1 MTDILLN
8 WAVLTISFFL
18 TISLFWL
25 CLMVLLAGNR
35 RSAGT
40 WLTGGG
46 LLLASLFFT
55 SHTAILGR
63 GLSST
68 SFGMDFWW
76 SVSWAPA
83 AVAPLAWYAALL
95 WYSGYRLGYRPGHP
109 NRHHFWLALTLLLAV
124 GIALL
129 LVCANPL
136 PSYSYVVGRVIVLTP
151 SIAGIPLLIV
161 VYVIYSLLCYLLPL
175 DLLRPAPSGEP
186 PAGGAPGAAGPTSGA
201 FAARARQRARPYLV
215 AASIALLLAGILLA
229 WTALWAL
236 TTRPVPSLSS
246 PSIVRIVQ
254 EYDLAVESLVA
265 LAITLLGRAIV
276 GFEVFTGRPLP
287 RNRFLSQ
294 WRSTVIL
301 AGGFGA
307 VAAWTLTIE
316 LRPIYS
322 LMLATGL
329 MTLFYALYSWRS
341 FVEREEFMERL
352 RPFIASQGLYSQ
364 MTAPQTASQI
374 TQQNGGALESERPPG
389 GGAPEGVAPEAARPG
404 SGVPQG
410 QSAQALFE
418 TLCQNVLEVRQA
430 LLVPAGTLATLAGPP
445 LAYPAGSEPPALDPS
460 HWAAAFTRPVRALPA
475 EQSGA
480 QPGCDWAVPLWSS
493 RGLDGVLFLGE
504 KVNGNPFT
512 EEEIEIAQTAGERL
526 LDLLAGTEMARLAM
540 DLLRQRLA
548 QARLIDGQGR
558 RVLHDEVLPE
568 LHTALLLLSSY
579 AQDAPA
585 PAEPLQS
592 AQVSK
597 AQVQQAMEALAG
609 AHRQIADLMREMPAS
624 APHRLAQG
632 GLAAALR
639 ALIEHDFASVFNEV
653 EWQIE
658 PEAEAYARGL
668 PLFISEVLFFAAR
681 ELVRN
686 AAVHGREAGEGGYG
700 SGSQKDLHLKIGLA
714 LPGDLCLT
722 VEDDGAGYRPE
733 KQGSAGSQAINSRG
747 GAGSGIR
754 IHSAMLAAVGAR
766 LEVLPLP
773 EMGTRAVIY
782 IAK

>member
-1 MTDILLN
+1 MSSLVLR
-8 WAVLTISFFL
+8 WVVLTVSFFL

-25 CLMVLLAGNR
+25 GLMVLLAGNR

-40 WLTGGG
+40 WLTGSG

-76 SVSWAPA
+76 WVSWAPA
-83 AVAPLAWYAALL
+83 AVAPLAWYGALL
-95 WYSGYRLGYRPGHP
+95 WYSDYRLGRPH
-109 NRHHFWLALTLLLAV
+109 RHHFWLALTVLLAV
-124 GIALL
+124 SFALL
-129 LVCANPL
+129 LIFANPL
-136 PSYSYVVGRVIVLTP
+136 PSYGYVVGRVIVLTP
-151 SIAGIPLLIV
+151 SIAGIPVLIV

-175 DLLRPAPSGEP
+175 DLLHLASS
-186 PAGGAPGAAGPTSGA
+186 GAPTARPLE
-201 FAARARQRARPYLV
+201 ARARGRARPYLV
-215 AASIALLLAGILLA
+215 AASVALLLAGILLA

-236 TTRPVPSLSS
+236 TTRPAPSLRDAH
-246 PSIVRIVQ
+246 VEQIVQ
-254 EYDLAVESLVA
+254 EYDLAVEALVA
-265 LAITLLGRAIV
+265 LAVTLLGRAIV

-287 RNRFLSQ
+287 RNRFLRQ

-307 VAAWTLTIE
+307 AAAWTLTIE

-352 RPFIASQGLYSQ
+352 RPFVTSQDLYSQ
-364 MTAPQTASQI
+364 MTAPQAAQSNSATD
-374 TQQNGGALESERPPG
+374 G
-389 GGAPEGVAPEAARPG
+389 ARPECFAPRSDALSLRAAPIEG
-404 SGVPQG
+404 
-410 QSAQALFE
+410 AKALFE
-418 TLCQNVLEVRQA
+418 TLCRDVLEVRLA
-430 LLVPAGTLATLAGPP
+430 CLAPTGALATLAGPP
-445 LAYPAGSEPPALDPS
+445 LTYPAGEEPPALDPS
-460 HWAAAFTRPVRALPA
+460 HWTAVFSRPVHALPA
-475 EQSGA
+475 EQAGA
-480 QPGCDWAVPLWSS
+480 QTGCDWAVPLWSR

-504 KVNGNPFT
+504 KVNGSPFT

-579 AQDAPA
+579 AQDAHA
-585 PAEPLQS
+585 PAEPVQGT
-592 AQVSK
+592 QVSK

-773 EMGTRAVIY
+773 ERGTRAVIY